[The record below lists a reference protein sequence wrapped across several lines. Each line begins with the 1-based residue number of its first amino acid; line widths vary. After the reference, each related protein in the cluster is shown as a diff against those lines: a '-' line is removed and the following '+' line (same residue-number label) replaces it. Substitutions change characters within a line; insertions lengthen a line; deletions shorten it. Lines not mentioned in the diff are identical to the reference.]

1 MKNKFLNI
9 ALAFIFLGLASCN
22 DILEEE
28 PKSLLTAKFL
38 ESPEGVRSALY
49 SAYSDLRYFYG
60 GEGGLS
66 VTCAGTDE
74 WQRGPDGNRIINE
87 YGSGLRDEG
96 LLANTWDWGYTGINT
111 ANAVIKYAAGSGM
124 TESEYKRLI
133 AEAKYIR
140 ATWYFILVQTYGA
153 LPLSLDFISK
163 PSTVAVR
170 NPVGEVYAA
179 IIDDLEKAKLDLP
192 NRASQ
197 AGRVTAAAAYHLLAK
212 VYLTRATNLEARVS
226 TDYQMAYDNAMQL
239 VNNKGLYGLELLKNF
254 FDVHYPRNESSS
266 EIIFTVQRNTDPIYN
281 DLDPNRNGNKNN
293 RSSFFFRPNYN
304 VIAGGLVR
312 STGFYYG
319 RPWHRVRPTNFLLNK
334 VFEERVDDTRYN
346 NTFQTTWIINDAAT
360 IGNSAF
366 AVGDTA
372 IWLPGTE
379 NFNRNMKALR
389 IFPPSQYFGNGGQT
403 LSIFPSLNKYNDID
417 RPTVADASVR
427 PFIVHRFAE
436 TYLIAAEAAMYLNN
450 AAESRRL
457 LNIVRARA
465 AFSPSRTDGQ
475 NALAVSRIEARTPS
489 MTDKI
494 QGINFILDERSREL
508 AGEYMRWWDLVRTRT
523 SDDPNHVMLLQR
535 LRDTQWDFQGKN
547 IQNFHVLRP
556 IPKSQTDFTTVLFPN
571 NPGYN

>member
-1 MKNKFLNI
+1 MKNKLLNI
-9 ALAFIFLGLASCN
+9 ALALVFLGLASCN
-22 DILEEE
+22 DVLEED

-96 LLANTWDWGYTGINT
+96 LLANTWDWGYTAINT
-111 ANAVIKYAAGSGM
+111 NNAVIKYAATSGIQ
-124 TESEYKRLI
+124 ESEYKRLV
-133 AEAKYIR
+133 AEARYMR

-153 LPLSLDFISK
+153 LPLSLEFITK
-163 PSTVAVR
+163 PSTIAVR
-170 NPVGEVYAA
+170 NSVSDVYIA
-179 IIDDLEKAKLDLP
+179 IINDLEAAKLELP
-192 NRASQ
+192 AKTSQPGRA
-197 AGRVTAAAAYHLLAK
+197 TAAAAYHLLAK
-212 VYLTRATNLEARVS
+212 VYLTRATNIEARVAG
-226 TDYQMAYDNAMQL
+226 DYQKAYDNAMEL
-239 VNNKGLYGLELLKNF
+239 VNNKGLYGLELLRNY
-254 FDVHYPRNESSS
+254 FDVHYPRNENNS
-266 EIIFTVQRNTDPIYN
+266 EILFTVQRNTDPIYN
-281 DLDPNRNGNKNN
+281 DMDPNRNGNKNN

-304 VIAGGLVR
+304 TISGGLIR
-312 STGFYYG
+312 STGYYYG
-319 RPWHRVRPTNFLLNK
+319 RPWHRVRPTNYLLDK
-334 VFEERVDDTRYN
+334 VFEERVDDTRFDH
-346 NTFQTTWIINDAAT
+346 TFQTVWIINDAAT

-379 NFNRNMKALR
+379 NYNRNMKALK
-389 IFPPSQYFGNGGQT
+389 IFPPSQIFGNGGQT

-450 AAESRRL
+450 ASESRRL

-465 AFSPSRTDGQ
+465 GYSTKRTDGG
-475 NALAVSRIEARTPS
+475 NALAVARIEARTPS
-489 MTDKI
+489 MTDKV
-494 QGINFILDERSREL
+494 QGLNFILDERSREL

-523 SDDPNHVMLLQR
+523 SDDVNDIMLLKR
-535 LRDTQWDFQGKN
+535 LRDANWDFQGKN
-547 IQNFHVLRP
+547 IQDFHILRP
-556 IPKSQTDFTTVLFPN
+556 IPKSQTDFTTIEFPN